1 MNKESKRMI
10 EVWKWKESAFKD
22 VEKYPPKDRV
32 RKRIEEI
39 KKKRK
44 INSAA

>member
-1 MNKESKRMI
+1 MSKESKRMI

-22 VEKYPPKDRV
+22 VEKYPPKDRI

-39 KKKRK
+39 KKNRN
-44 INSAA
+44 INKAA

>member
-1 MNKESKRMI
+1 MSKESKRMI

-22 VEKYPPKDRV
+22 VEKYHPKDRV

-44 INSAA
+44 INRAA